1 MNMHNA
7 DIAIPFNR
15 PPVIGGEMEA
25 LAQAVAN
32 RQLGGDG
39 PMTKWCED
47 WLAGRMHAPAALLTQ
62 SCTDALEMAALLL
75 DLGPGDEVILPSY
88 TFASTASA
96 IALRGAVPVF
106 ADVEPGTINID
117 AEAIEPLIGP
127 ATRAIF
133 AVHYAGRVP
142 DMDAINAIAARH
154 GLAVVE
160 DAAQS
165 IGSTYKGRPAGTHSA
180 LSTFSFHATKNV
192 ISGEGGALIV
202 NDPQFA
208 DRAFIL
214 REKGTNRRA
223 FMEGQVDKYTWVDLG
238 SSFLPSELVA
248 AYLSVQLQAADA
260 ITADRAATWD
270 AYAARL
276 SPLAG
281 EIGMRLPDPVGNE
294 RTMNGHIFHVL
305 LPDARHRETVM
316 EGMKARGIG
325 CSFHYVPL
333 HSSPAGQRLGRAPL
347 GCPVTDDV
355 APRLMRLP
363 LYYGMPADAVD
374 RVADALADTLR
385 GLA

>member
-1 MNMHNA
+1 M
-7 DIAIPFNR
+7 IPFNR
-15 PPVIGGEMEA
+15 PPVFGTEIE
-25 LAQAVAN
+25 AVAEAVAR
-32 RQLGGDG
+32 RQLDGDG
-39 PMTKWCED
+39 RYTKECEA
-47 WLAGRMHAPAALLTQ
+47 WLAARLNAPAALLTQ

-75 DLGPGDEVILPSY
+75 DLKPGDEVILPSY

-106 ADVEPGTINID
+106 ADVEPGTMNID
-117 AEAIEPLIGP
+117 AAAIEPLIGP

-154 GLAVVE
+154 GIAVVE

-165 IGSTYKGRPAGTHSA
+165 IGSTYKGEPAGTHSA
-180 LSTFSFHATKNV
+180 ISTISFHNSKNV
-192 ISGEGGALIV
+192 SAGEGGALIV
-202 NDPQFA
+202 NDPAYA

-248 AYLSVQLQAADA
+248 AYLSVQLQHADT
-260 ITADRAATWD
+260 ITADRAATW
-270 AYAARL
+270 ARYADRL
-276 SPLAG
+276 APLADEFG
-281 EIGMRLPDPVGNE
+281 LRLPDPVGNQ
-294 RTMNGHIFHVL
+294 RTLNGHIFHVL

-316 EGMKARGIG
+316 EGIKARGIG

-333 HSSPAGQRLGRAPL
+333 HSSPAGQRLGRAPM
-347 GCPVTDDV
+347 GCPVTDDT

-363 LYYGMPADAVD
+363 LYYGMPEDAVD
-374 RVADALADTLR
+374 RVAEALADTLR
-385 GLA
+385 GLT